1 MLVQM
6 DCDQEME
13 TFEDR
18 KEKTGMGTSNSK
30 RDSARLGPR
39 PEAGVWERVQQR
51 ACRGA
56 EAGKSSTQLPP
67 GKAELHQDLLLLS
80 G

>member
-1 MLVQM
+1 M

-18 KEKTGMGTSNSK
+18 KEKTGMGTPVNSK
-30 RDSARLGPR
+30 RDSACLGPR
-39 PEAGVWERVQQR
+39 PEAGVWERVQR
-51 ACRGA
+51 WVCSGA
-56 EAGKSSTQLPP
+56 GAGKSSTQLPA